1 MENGHNLLVI
11 NPSSLNFI
19 IKIIK
24 KNKKNL
30 EDLLKF
36 FLAEQIF
43 KKVLFIY
50 EIKLEKD
57 NIK

>member
-1 MENGHNLLVI
+1 MENGYNFHAI
-11 NPSSLNFI
+11 NASFLNFI

-24 KNKKNL
+24 KNKYNL

-43 KKVLFIY
+43 KKILFIY
-50 EIKLEKD
+50 EIKLEKE
-57 NIK
+57 NTK